1 MKKLFF
7 AVIFLVF
14 FGFLAF
20 TDTSDQEEVDYL
32 LFALNSSNRF
42 ENEGQASIQLDNLAN
57 YLTGRNLRAGQIH
70 VYGYSAAAANDIDP
84 VILSRDRASFVINEL
99 IKRGVPGESFSD
111 PVGYGS
117 VDLWGSNTNEGDK
130 IPNRRVRIVLND
142 NIITPNALQVVDSGA
157 RSSNTNDTDDKETIT
172 QEKSRSE
179 RNSKL
184 PWIIL
189 LALFALI
196 AALLLSRFRKNA
208 KASKTVAENQSGIIF
223 APIAAPVVNSRIVV
237 NLDDEIRNRAY
248 ELYQQRNGQ
257 SEDAVADWHT
267 AVSQICARYEADGYQ
282 TYAEDGSWWACRST
296 T

>member
-130 IPNRRVRIVLND
+130 IPNRRVRIVLDD